1 MTIPSN
7 EPPRVGLAEPPTLA
21 AEELERDTHRVMREQ
36 RPLTPLI
43 KRYDGT
49 YVAIRASDI
58 ATLATDPR
66 TRQMETE
73 LAASRGVSDGPL
85 FDFFKNTM
93 LLSNG
98 QEHRRRRAPMAR
110 AFALKLI
117 TELRPRIRA
126 IASGL
131 IDEVLAKGEMS
142 FVEEYAALVPAHV
155 LCELMGFPA
164 ADIPEFTQRVYTL
177 APVLSSGF
185 TAERVP
191 QFQAV
196 TEKLIRYCDDLLQ
209 ERHARPRNDF
219 LTSYV
224 RALAES
230 NTLSA
235 REALIQLV
243 TVILAASETTR
254 SAMTIQTSLLLQHR
268 DQWDAVCRDSN
279 LIPGAVLESLRY
291 EPAVASFPRVT
302 LEDLPIDAYVV
313 PRNRM
318 LSLSMISA
326 MRDPAIYAD
335 PDRFDIRRTDHPKRP
350 IVFGAGAH
358 RCLGEPL
365 ATAELEE
372 GLAALTARLPGLQ
385 FAGDPP
391 VVSGSGGIRKVT
403 PMRVRW
409 GAT

>member
-1 MTIPSN
+1 
-7 EPPRVGLAEPPTLA
+7 
-21 AEELERDTHRVMREQ
+21 MREQ
-36 RPLTPLI
+36 RPLTPLL

-49 YVAIRASDI
+49 YIAIRAADI
-58 ATLATDPR
+58 ANLGTDPR

-73 LAASRGVSDGPL
+73 LAASRGVNDGPL

-98 QEHRRRRAPMAR
+98 PEHRRRRAPMAR
-110 AFALKLI
+110 TFALKMI

-126 IASGL
+126 IATGL
-131 IDEVLAKGEMS
+131 IDAVFAKGEMS
-142 FVEEYAALVPAHV
+142 FVEDYAALVPARV
-155 LCELMGFPA
+155 LCELMGLPA
-164 ADIPEFTQRVYTL
+164 ADIPEFTRQVYAL

-185 TAERVP
+185 TPDQVP
-191 QFQAV
+191 GFQAATDELV
-196 TEKLIRYCDDLLQ
+196 RYCDKFLQ

-224 RALAES
+224 QALSES
-230 NTLSA
+230 SMLSP

-243 TVILAASETTR
+243 TILLAGSETTR

-291 EPAVASFPRVT
+291 EPSVASFPRVT
-302 LEDLPIDAYVV
+302 LEDLAIDEYVV
-313 PRNRM
+313 PRGRM
-318 LSLSMISA
+318 LSLSMLSA

-335 PDRFDIRRTDHPKRP
+335 PDRFDIRRTDHPRRH

-358 RCLGEPL
+358 RCLGESL

-372 GLAALTARLPGLQ
+372 GLAVLAARLPGLQ
-385 FAGDPP
+385 FVGDPP

-403 PMRVRW
+403 AMRVRW
-409 GAT
+409 GAFA

>member
-1 MTIPSN
+1 MTIPAV
-7 EPPRVGLAEPPTLA
+7 EPPLIAVQ
-21 AEELERDTHRVMREQ
+21 ELEHETHRVLREH

-49 YVAIRASDI
+49 YIAIRAIDI

-73 LAASRGVSDGPL
+73 LASSRGVSDGPL

-110 AFALKLI
+110 TFALKMI

-131 IDEVLAKGEMS
+131 IDAVLDNGELN
-142 FVEEYAALVPAHV
+142 FVEDYAALVPARV
-155 LCELMGFPA
+155 LCELMGLPE
-164 ADIPEFTQRVYTL
+164 ADIPEFTQQVYAL

-185 TAERVP
+185 TPDQVP
-191 QFQAV
+191 KFQAASEMLV
-196 TEKLIRYCDDLLQ
+196 RYCDELLQ

-224 RALAES
+224 QALEDS
-230 NTLSA
+230 STLSA

-243 TVILAASETTR
+243 TILLAGSETTR

-279 LIPGAVLESLRY
+279 LIPGAVLESLRF
-291 EPAVASFPRVT
+291 EPSVASFPRVT
-302 LEDLPIDAYVV
+302 LEDLPIGDYVV
-313 PRNRM
+313 PRGRM
-318 LSLSMISA
+318 LSLSMMSA
-326 MRDPAIYAD
+326 MRDPAIYTD
-335 PDRFDIRRTDHPKRP
+335 PDRFDIKRADHPRRH

-358 RCLGEPL
+358 RCLGESL

-372 GLAALTARLPGLQ
+372 GLAALAARLPELRL
-385 FAGDPP
+385 AGDPP
-391 VVSGSGGIRKVT
+391 VVSGSGGIRKVG
-403 PMRVRW
+403 PMRVQW

>member
-1 MTIPSN
+1 
-7 EPPRVGLAEPPTLA
+7 
-21 AEELERDTHRVMREQ
+21 MREQ
-36 RPLTPLI
+36 RPLTSLI
-43 KRYDGT
+43 MRYDGT
-49 YVAIRASDI
+49 YIAIRASDI

-110 AFALKLI
+110 TFALKLI

-131 IDEVLAKGEMS
+131 IDKVLARGEMG
-142 FVEEYAALVPAHV
+142 FVEEYAALIPAHV

-164 ADIPEFTQRVYTL
+164 ADIPEFTRQVYTL

-185 TAERVP
+185 TADQVP

-196 TEKLIRYCDDLLQ
+196 TGKLIRYCDDLLQ

-224 RALAES
+224 QALAES
-230 NTLSA
+230 STLSA

-302 LEDLPIDAYVV
+302 LEDLPIDEYVV
-313 PRNRM
+313 PRNKM

-358 RCLGEPL
+358 RCLGESL

-372 GLAALTARLPGLQ
+372 GLAVLAARLPGLQ

>member
-1 MTIPSN
+1 MTIPST
-7 EPPRVGLAEPPTLA
+7 EPPAIE

-36 RPLTPLI
+36 RPLTSLI
-43 KRYDGT
+43 MRYDGT
-49 YVAIRASDI
+49 YIAIRASDI

-110 AFALKLI
+110 TFALKLI

-131 IDEVLAKGEMS
+131 IDKVLARGEMG
-142 FVEEYAALVPAHV
+142 FVEEYAALIPAHV

-164 ADIPEFTQRVYTL
+164 ADIPEFTRQVYTL

-185 TAERVP
+185 TADQVP

-196 TEKLIRYCDDLLQ
+196 TGKLIRYCDDLLQ

-224 RALAES
+224 QALAES
-230 NTLSA
+230 STLSA

-302 LEDLPIDAYVV
+302 LEDLPIDEYVV
-313 PRNRM
+313 PRNKM

-358 RCLGEPL
+358 RCLGESL

-372 GLAALTARLPGLQ
+372 GLAVLAARLPGLQ

>member
-1 MTIPSN
+1 
-7 EPPRVGLAEPPTLA
+7 
-21 AEELERDTHRVMREQ
+21 
-36 RPLTPLI
+36 
-43 KRYDGT
+43 
-49 YVAIRASDI
+49 
-58 ATLATDPR
+58 
-66 TRQMETE
+66 
-73 LAASRGVSDGPL
+73 
-85 FDFFKNTM
+85 
-93 LLSNG
+93 
-98 QEHRRRRAPMAR
+98 
-110 AFALKLI
+110 
-117 TELRPRIRA
+117 
-126 IASGL
+126 
-131 IDEVLAKGEMS
+131 
-142 FVEEYAALVPAHV
+142 
-155 LCELMGFPA
+155 
-164 ADIPEFTQRVYTL
+164 
-177 APVLSSGF
+177 
-185 TAERVP
+185 
-191 QFQAV
+191 
-196 TEKLIRYCDDLLQ
+196 
-209 ERHARPRNDF
+209 
-219 LTSYV
+219 
-224 RALAES
+224 
-230 NTLSA
+230 
-235 REALIQLV
+235 V

-302 LEDLPIDAYVV
+302 LEDLPIDEYVV
-313 PRNRM
+313 PRNKM

-358 RCLGEPL
+358 RCLGESL

-372 GLAALTARLPGLQ
+372 GLAVLAARLPGLQ